1 MRLSIHT
8 YEKHKPLVISSLFPL
23 FKATE
28 SMGLPT
34 NNATLMDGL
43 GRQHVTV
50 SDGMA
55 DDMAETKIDQKIVQ
69 PFAFHLICVPHSP

>member
-1 MRLSIHT
+1 
-8 YEKHKPLVISSLFPL
+8 
-23 FKATE
+23 
-28 SMGLPT
+28 MGLPT